1 MAKIKKIIAFEI
13 LDSSGFPTLF
23 GRLICDNGI
32 EVEGSVSSSSFSNK
46 LSAYHLKDND
56 EKRFLGKGVLQAAYY
71 INNLLAPKLSGV
83 ELKKHEAVERWL
95 IKADGTKNKQTLGAN
110 TTLLLSYLFA
120 KASAK
125 DLSLPLYVYLN
136 QFYSQVVGEK
146 IPIKKLPTPVFNLIS
161 GGKHSENAIDFQE
174 FEIIPS
180 SRFSFSQSL
189 QMAVEFF
196 HTLKKIIVSKGA
208 IPSLGIEG
216 GFTPLLSSNLDAL
229 ELLKETTSQKHIP
242 LGLDIFFGIDVSAS
256 YFYKNNHFVIKD
268 RPKPQTKEEFFSFL
282 KLIIKNYPILLLEDP
297 SSFDDFEYWQYLS
310 SNLPPE
316 IYLVADEVTS
326 GNKERLREVINKKAA
341 SAVVVKTSEIGTLL
355 ETMEFIALAKKNNLT
370 PIISHLSSETNETIL
385 ADLAVSVQADLV
397 KFGAPSRGERVAKY
411 NRLWEIEREING
423 EKIS

>member
-32 EVEGSVSSSSFSNK
+32 EVEASVSSNSFSNK

-56 EKRFLGKGVLQAAYY
+56 EKRFLGKGVLQTAYY
-71 INNLLAPKLSGV
+71 INNLLAPKLYGV
-83 ELKKHEAVERWL
+83 ELKKHEAIERWL

-110 TTLLLSYLFA
+110 TTLLLSYLLA
-120 KASAK
+120 KAAAK

-136 QFYSQVVGEK
+136 QFYSQIINEK

-174 FEIIPS
+174 FEIILS

-196 HTLKKIIVSKGA
+196 HTLKTIIVSKGA
-208 IPSLGIEG
+208 IPSLGMEG

-229 ELLKETTSQKHIP
+229 ELLKETASQKHIP
-242 LGLDIFFGIDVSAS
+242 LGLDIFFGIDVSTS

-310 SNLPPE
+310 SNLPQE

-326 GNKERLREVINKKAA
+326 GNKERLRKVINKKAA
-341 SAVVVKTSEIGTLL
+341 SAVVVKPSEIGTLL

-385 ADLAVSVQADLV
+385 ADLAVSIQADLV

>member
-32 EVEGSVSSSSFSNK
+32 EVEASVSSNSFSNK
-46 LSAYHLKDND
+46 FCAYHLKDND
-56 EKRFLGKGVLQAAYY
+56 EKRFLGKGVLQAVYY
-71 INNLLAPKLSGV
+71 INNLIAPKLYGV
-83 ELKKHEAVERWL
+83 ELKKHEAIERWL
-95 IKADGTKNKQTLGAN
+95 IKADGTKNKQILGAN
-110 TTLLLSYLFA
+110 TTLLISYLLA
-120 KASAK
+120 KAAAK

-136 QFYSQVVGEK
+136 QLYTQVINEK
-146 IPIKKLPTPVFNLIS
+146 ILIKRLPTPVFNLIS

-196 HTLKKIIVSKGA
+196 HTLKTIIVSKGA
-208 IPSLGIEG
+208 IPSLGMEG

-229 ELLKETTSQKHIP
+229 ELLKETASQIRFN
-242 LGLDIFFGIDVSAS
+242 LGLDLFFGIDVSAS
-256 YFYKNNHFVIKD
+256 YFYKNNRFVIKD

-282 KLIIKNYPILLLEDP
+282 RMIIKNYPLLLLEDP
-297 SSFDDFEYWQYLS
+297 ASFDDFEYWQYLS
-310 SNLPPE
+310 SNLPQE
-316 IYLVADEVTS
+316 IYLVADEITS
-326 GNKERLREVINKKAA
+326 GNKERLIQIINKKGA
-341 SAVVVKTSEIGTLL
+341 SAVVVKPSEIGTIL

-370 PIISHLSSETNETIL
+370 PIISHLSSETNDTIL
-385 ADLAVSVQADLV
+385 ADLAVAVQADLV

-411 NRLWEIEREING
+411 NRLWEIEREIN
-423 EKIS
+423 ENK

>member
-32 EVEGSVSSSSFSNK
+32 EVEASVSSNSFSNK

-71 INNLLAPKLSGV
+71 INNLLAPKLYGV
-83 ELKKHEAVERWL
+83 ELKKHEAIERWL

-110 TTLLLSYLFA
+110 TTLLLSYLLA
-120 KASAK
+120 KAAAK

-136 QFYSQVVGEK
+136 QFYSQIINEK

-196 HTLKKIIVSKGA
+196 HTLKTIIVSKGA
-208 IPSLGIEG
+208 IPSLGMEG

-229 ELLKETTSQKHIP
+229 ELLKETASQKHIP
-242 LGLDIFFGIDVSAS
+242 LGLDIFFGIDVSTS

-310 SNLPPE
+310 SNLPQE

-326 GNKERLREVINKKAA
+326 GNKERLRKVINKKAA
-341 SAVVVKTSEIGTLL
+341 SAVVVKPSEIGTLL

-385 ADLAVSVQADLV
+385 ADLAVSIQADLV

>member
-1 MAKIKKIIAFEI
+1 
-13 LDSSGFPTLF
+13 
-23 GRLICDNGI
+23 
-32 EVEGSVSSSSFSNK
+32 
-46 LSAYHLKDND
+46 
-56 EKRFLGKGVLQAAYY
+56 
-71 INNLLAPKLSGV
+71 
-83 ELKKHEAVERWL
+83 
-95 IKADGTKNKQTLGAN
+95 
-110 TTLLLSYLFA
+110 
-120 KASAK
+120 
-125 DLSLPLYVYLN
+125 
-136 QFYSQVVGEK
+136 
-146 IPIKKLPTPVFNLIS
+146 
-161 GGKHSENAIDFQE
+161 
-174 FEIIPS
+174 
-180 SRFSFSQSL
+180 
-189 QMAVEFF
+189 MAVEFF
-196 HTLKKIIVSKGA
+196 HTLKTIIVSKGA
-208 IPSLGIEG
+208 IASLGMEG

-229 ELLKETTSQKHIP
+229 ELLKETASQKRIP

-341 SAVVVKTSEIGTLL
+341 SAVVVKPSEIGTLL